1 MADDL
6 ASPEILKLN
15 RQYGAFG
22 RIAFREGPGGFT
34 IAVLANQRGSCEICL
49 HGGQVLSYRP
59 IGHAAVIWR
68 SAHAVYEPGKAIR
81 GGIPVC
87 WPWFGP
93 HPERKD
99 LPAHGFA
106 RTMDWKIA
114 GTEYSNEK
122 SELRLVLRDTPE
134 TLAVWPHRFELELHV
149 ILGDNLRVRL
159 TAKNTGDDDFTFT
172 EALHGYYMVRQI
184 ADVCVMGLEGA
195 KFTDSLVPGSA
206 PQTEE
211 NPIVFR
217 AETDRI
223 YSDDGEVVISD
234 PGIGR
239 ELVLSKSGSGS
250 TVVWNPWI
258 AKSQRMSDFGDD
270 EYLRMLCVEQANI
283 GDAAVTLAPGKSHTL
298 SLSINVDLK

>member
-6 ASPEILKLN
+6 ASPEILELN
-15 RQYGAFG
+15 AKFGAPG

-34 IAVLANQRGSCEICL
+34 VAVLACQRGSCEVCL
-49 HGGQVLSYRP
+49 HGGHVLSYRP
-59 IGHAAVIWR
+59 IGHAPVIWR
-68 SAHAVYEPGKAIR
+68 SACSLYEPGKPIR

-87 WPWFGP
+87 WPWFGA
-93 HPERKD
+93 HPDRKD

-106 RTMDWKIA
+106 RISEWTIA
-114 GTEYSNEK
+114 GTEYSNDK

-134 TLAVWPHRFELELHV
+134 TRAIWPHPFELELHV
-149 ILGDNLRVRL
+149 ILGETLTLRL
-159 TAKNTGDDDFTFT
+159 TSKNIGSEPFKYT
-172 EALHGYYMVRQI
+172 EALHGYYTVRQI
-184 ADVCVMGLEGA
+184 ADVCVMGLEGS

-206 PQTEE
+206 PQSEDS
-211 NPIVFR
+211 PIVFR

-223 YSDDGEVVISD
+223 YSDNGEVVISD

-239 ELVLSKSGSGS
+239 EILLTKSGSGS

-258 AKSQRMSDFGDD
+258 AKSHRMPDFGDD

-283 GDAAVTLAPGKSHTL
+283 GDAAITLPPGKSHTITL
-298 SLSINVDLK
+298 TIRSDLK